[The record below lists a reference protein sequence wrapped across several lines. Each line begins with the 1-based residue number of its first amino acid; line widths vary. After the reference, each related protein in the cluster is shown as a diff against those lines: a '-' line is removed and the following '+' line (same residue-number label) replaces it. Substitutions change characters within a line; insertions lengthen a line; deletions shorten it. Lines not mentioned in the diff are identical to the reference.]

1 MPLNKINCS
10 KYRKILII
18 SPGAYFWSKGL
29 FEKIFLGG
37 GGGWGGL
44 YMGEYLRFENAI
56 VCSSNCNF
64 LRFSAQ

>member
-37 GGGWGGL
+37 GGMEGAYTWVNICVL
-44 YMGEYLRFENAI
+44 KMLLFVQAI
-56 VCSSNCNF
+56 VIF
-64 LRFSAQ
+64 